1 MNLFSI
7 SQLSQFSGIKPHTI
21 RIWEQR
27 YNAFKPNRSDG
38 NTRYYDDTQLRRLL
52 NIVSLIE
59 NGFKVSSL
67 CLMSDHDLY
76 LMVSNLNISEISE
89 STEYFVS
96 QLIAAGISYDT
107 NYFEIIFSDCVLKFG
122 MKDAYMKVIHPM
134 MERIGLMWA
143 TDSLPTAHEHFISNI
158 VRQKLLAV
166 LDSIEAP
173 DPASESWLLFLPEN
187 EFHEIGLLY
196 AQLVI
201 RLSGKKVIYLGSNL
215 PVESVI
221 SAIKNIKPENIL
233 MFLVHYDL
241 PVQIQKSLDKLNASF
256 KGNKIYLAGNNKL
269 ISQINLKTNTE
280 YLQSVESL
288 EVVLNSSSKLNTYAT
303 I

>member
-59 NGFKVSSL
+59 NGYKVSSL

-76 LMVSNLNISEISE
+76 SKVSNLNISEISE

-158 VRQKLLAV
+158 VRQKLLVV

-269 ISQINLKTNTE
+269 ISQINLKTNIE

>member
-7 SQLSQFSGIKPHTI
+7 SQLSQFSGIKQHTI

-27 YNAFKPNRSDG
+27 YNALKPNRSDG
-38 NTRYYDDTQLRRLL
+38 NTRYYDGTQLRRLL
-52 NIVSLIE
+52 NIVSLID
-59 NGFKVSSL
+59 NGYKVSFL
-67 CLMSDHDLY
+67 CAMPDDDLY
-76 LMVSNLNISEISE
+76 LLVTNLSISEISE

-96 QLIAAGISYDT
+96 QLIAAGITYDT
-107 NYFEIIFSDCVLKFG
+107 SYFELIFSDCVLRFG
-122 MKDAYMKVIHPM
+122 IKDAYLKVIYPM

-143 TDSLPTAHEHFISNI
+143 TDSLPTAHEHFITNM

-166 LDSIEAP
+166 LDSLEAP
-173 DPASESWLLFLPEN
+173 DSSSESWLLFLPEN

-196 AQLVI
+196 AQLLI
-201 RLSGKKVIYLGSNL
+201 RLTGNKVTYLGSNL

-221 SAIKNIKPENIL
+221 SVIHQIKPDNLL

-241 PVQIQKSLDKLNASF
+241 PEKIQKNLDKLNDSF
-256 KGNKIYLAGNNKL
+256 YGNKIYLAGNSKL
-269 ISQINLKTNTE
+269 ISQINLNVKSE
-280 YLQSVESL
+280 YLQSIESL
-288 EVVLNSSSKLNTYAT
+288 EVVLDTSTKINTYAT

>member
-27 YNAFKPNRSDG
+27 YNAFNPSRSDG
-38 NTRYYDDTQLRRLL
+38 NTRYYDDTQLKRLL
-52 NIVSLIE
+52 NIVSLME
-59 NGFKVSSL
+59 NGHKVSSL
-67 CLMSDHDLY
+67 CALPDDDLY
-76 LMVSNLNISEISE
+76 LLVSKLSTSENSE

-107 NYFEIIFSDCVLKFG
+107 SYFELIFTDCVLKFG
-122 MKDAYMKVIHPM
+122 MKDAYLKVIYPM
-134 MERIGLMWA
+134 LERIGLMWA
-143 TDSLPTAHEHFISNI
+143 SDSLPTAHEHFITNI
-158 VRQKLLAV
+158 IRQKLLAF
-166 LDSIEAP
+166 LDLLETPVHS
-173 DPASESWLLFLPEN
+173 SESWLLFLPEN

-201 RLSGKKVIYLGSNL
+201 RLSGNKVIYLGSNL

-221 SAIKNIKPENIL
+221 SAIHQIKPRNLL

-241 PVQIQKSLDKLNASF
+241 PEQIQKNLDKLTYSF
-256 KGNKIYLAGNNKL
+256 YGNKIYLAGNSKL
-269 ISQINLKTNTE
+269 ISQINLNDKTE
-280 YLQSVESL
+280 YLQSIESL
-288 EVVLNSSSKLNTYAT
+288 EMVLNSSTKINTYAT

>member
-38 NTRYYDDTQLRRLL
+38 NTRYYDDSQLRRLL
-52 NIVSLIE
+52 NIVSLME
-59 NGFKVSSL
+59 SGHKVSSL
-67 CLMSDHDLY
+67 CSMADNDLY
-76 LMVSNLNISEISE
+76 LLVSNLNTFETSE
-89 STEYFVS
+89 STEYFIS
-96 QLIAAGISYDT
+96 QLIAAGINYDT
-107 NYFEIIFSDCVLKFG
+107 GYFELIFSDCVLKFG
-122 MKDAYMKVIHPM
+122 MKDAYMKVIYPM

-158 VRQKLLAV
+158 VRQKILAV
-166 LDSIEAP
+166 LDSIESP
-173 DPASESWLLFLPEN
+173 DPESENWLLFLPEN
-187 EFHEIGLLY
+187 EFHEVGLLY
-196 AQLVI
+196 AHLVI

-221 SAIKNIKPENIL
+221 SAVRDIEPDNLL

-241 PVQIQKSLDKLNASF
+241 PEQIQTNLNKLNNSF
-256 KGNKIYLAGNNKL
+256 TGNKIYLAGNNKL
-269 ISQINLKTNTE
+269 ISQIHLNSNME
-280 YLQSVESL
+280 YLQSIESL
-288 EVVLNSSSKLNTYAT
+288 EVVLNSSTKLNTYAT

>member
-59 NGFKVSSL
+59 NGYKVSSL

-76 LMVSNLNISEISE
+76 LMISNLNISQING

-122 MKDAYMKVIHPM
+122 MKDAYMKVIYPM

-143 TDSLPTAHEHFISNI
+143 TDCLPTAHEHFISNI

-166 LDSIEAP
+166 LDSLQAP

-221 SAIKNIKPENIL
+221 SAIQSIKPENIL

-241 PVQIQKSLDKLNASF
+241 PEQIQKSLDKLIASF
-256 KGNKIYLAGNNKL
+256 EGNKIYLAGNNKL
-269 ISQINLKTNTE
+269 ISQINLKNNTE

-288 EVVLNSSSKLNTYAT
+288 EVVLNSSSNFKTYAT